1 MIYSIDDLC
10 NINYDDTQIDDVS
23 RNLQNSLIIGMFR
36 HINNNELSDKE
47 ICKLCRNDSEWFNQF
62 TWTIKQRNSYIKK
75 IEKILYNLYRFN
87 KNKCENSAFDWV
99 MTYGFKLKTIPK
111 KTIKTNE
118 LF

>member
-10 NINYDDTQIDDVS
+10 TMIYDDTQIDDVS

-36 HINNNELSDKE
+36 YINNNELSDKE
-47 ICKLCRNDSEWFNQF
+47 ICKLCRNDKEWFNKF
-62 TWTIKQRNSYIKK
+62 SWTIRQRNTYIKK
-75 IEKILYNLYRFN
+75 IETILYNLYRFN
-87 KNKCENSAFDWV
+87 KAKCENSAFDWV

-111 KTIKTNE
+111 KVLDKNE